1 MGYGSSVSPLR
12 VLDAL
17 AVLVLVAVP
26 AAAQERIDGNVYS
39 NARYGIQVA
48 KPASWYFITAGAI
61 VELAK
66 KTAGGGKI
74 RGEEDP
80 VKLAGFA
87 VVISKEPTLG
97 RGIQPQVVV
106 LVHELPAAP
115 PDLVRT
121 CEGLRTGM
129 TEPETLK
136 PTRQVDVSGRPAAR
150 LDFQGLVD
158 GDMVRATA
166 LCTFK
171 GRQAFVV
178 VGQALASEFDSSFSA
193 FESILASFRLRY

>member
-1 MGYGSSVSPLR
+1 VGKAAAALLV
-12 VLDAL
+12 VLL
-17 AVLVLVAVP
+17 AAPGV
-26 AAAQERIDGNVYS
+26 AAQERVEGNVYS

-48 KPASWYFITAGAI
+48 KPAGWYFITAGAI

-97 RGIQPQVVV
+97 RSVQPQVVV

-115 PDLVRT
+115 ADLTKT

-136 PTRQVDVSGRPAAR
+136 PTRQAEVNGRPAAR

-171 GRQAFVV
+171 ARQAFVV
-178 VGQALASEFDSSFSA
+178 VGQALASDFDSSFSA
-193 FESILASFRLRY
+193 FESILTSFRLR